1 MKKHIYLDRAGKG
14 KLRQIFDCTDVM
26 VWKALTFESDS
37 ELARKIR
44 YTAIKELGGELMGE
58 GVYKGWETTH
68 ETSEDTM
75 TQTFSNRVKIVVYK
89 NEEKA
94 EVLIDGEVKKIEEKL
109 TVPTLMNL
117 QQSVLKIARDL
128 QLQ

>member
-1 MKKHIYLDRAGKG
+1 MKKHVYLDRAGKG

-37 ELARKIR
+37 DLARKIR

-68 ETSEDTM
+68 ETSEGTM
-75 TQTFSNRVKIVVYK
+75 TQIFSNRVKIVVYK
-89 NEEKA
+89 NEGTA
-94 EVLIDGEVKKIEEKL
+94 AVLIDGEVKIIEKEL

-117 QQSVLKIARDL
+117 QQSVLEIARDL
-128 QLQ
+128 QL

>member
-44 YTAIKELGGELMGE
+44 HTAIKELGGELMGE
-58 GVYKGWETTH
+58 GVYRDWETTH
-68 ETSEDTM
+68 ETSEGTM

-89 NEEKA
+89 NEGKA
-94 EVLIDGEVKKIEEKL
+94 TVLIDGEVKMVEERL
-109 TVPTLMNL
+109 TIPVLMNL

>member
-14 KLRQIFDCTDVM
+14 KLRQAFDCTDVM
-26 VWKALTFESDS
+26 IWKALTFESES

-44 YTAIKELGGELMGE
+44 HTAIKEFGGVLMGDNVCT
-58 GVYKGWETTH
+58 GFETTH
-68 ETSEDTM
+68 EPEGTM

-89 NEEKA
+89 NEGKA
-94 EVLIDGEVKKIEEKL
+94 AVLIDGEVKMVEERL
-109 TVPTLMNL
+109 TIPVLMNL

>member
-1 MKKHIYLDRAGKG
+1 MKKHIYLDKAGKG

-44 YTAIKELGGELMGE
+44 HTAIKELGGELMGE
-58 GVYKGWETTH
+58 GVYRDWVTIH
-68 ETSEDTM
+68 ETSEGTM
-75 TQTFSNRVKIVVYK
+75 TQTFSNRVKIIVYK
-89 NEEKA
+89 DINRTA
-94 EVLIDGEVKKIEEKL
+94 VLIDGEVKRIEDGLMVSEF
-109 TVPTLMNL
+109 MNL
-117 QQSVLKIARDL
+117 QQEVLKIASDL

>member
-1 MKKHIYLDRAGKG
+1 MKKHIYLDKASKG
-14 KLRQIFDCTDVM
+14 KLRKIFNCTDVM
-26 VWKALTFESDS
+26 VWKALTFESES

-58 GVYKGWETTH
+58 GVYKDWVTTH
-68 ETSEDTM
+68 ETSEGTM

-89 NEEKA
+89 DINRTV
-94 EVLIDGEVKKIEEKL
+94 VLIDGEVKRIEDGLMVSEF
-109 TVPTLMNL
+109 MNL
-117 QQSVLKIARDL
+117 QQEVLKIASDL

>member
-1 MKKHIYLDRAGKG
+1 MKKHIYLDKASKG
-14 KLRQIFDCTDVM
+14 KLCQIFNCTNVM

-44 YTAIKELGGELMGE
+44 YTAVRELGGELMGE
-58 GVYKGWETTH
+58 GVCTGFETTH
-68 ETSEDTM
+68 EPEGTM

-89 NEEKA
+89 NEGKA
-94 EVLIDGEVKKIEEKL
+94 AVLIDGEVKLIEEKL
-109 TVPTLMNL
+109 TIPTLMSL